1 MFTISKSKIDKF
13 EYGKKEEKILF
24 ELETPSAVLNWK
36 GETIRHDLSLEA
48 IQHLFM
54 TSFYK
59 WKTFIIRTYF
69 RLELNVSKPIPK
81 QIQSY
86 DEVENYSLS
95 DGSPRKHDADAS
107 FDVVSEAND
116 LAMKFP
122 PAKSEFIVLNETQ
135 KNVEIW
141 FG

>member
-1 MFTISKSKIDKF
+1 M
-13 EYGKKEEKILF
+13 
-24 ELETPSAVLNWK
+24 
-36 GETIRHDLSLEA
+36 
-48 IQHLFM
+48 
-54 TSFYK
+54 
-59 WKTFIIRTYF
+59 
-69 RLELNVSKPIPK
+69 SKPIPK

-86 DEVENYSLS
+86 DEVENYSMS
-95 DGSPRKHDADAS
+95 DGSPRRREEEPS

-122 PAKSEFIVLNETQ
+122 PAKSEFLVLNETQ